1 MAVVCR
7 AGGVRHLLGITAHSA
22 SFSCIVCHMRD
33 DIQANKKKTNSGIWT
48 ERDGRLKHDVLA
60 AD

>member
-33 DIQANKKKTNSGIWT
+33 DIQANKKKNKFW
-48 ERDGRLKHDVLA
+48 DLD
-60 AD
+60 